1 MTSSHHNLRALSLLA
16 MVAMTTAGCGNASAD
31 HTSSNRP
38 QAVKFAECMRSN
50 GVGNFPDPNASG
62 AFTIDSVAN
71 SSGLNT
77 NSPAFNQAMTA
88 CKNLEPAGFTGTKR
102 TAQQQAAA
110 LKFAQCMRK
119 NGVPSF
125 PDPTANGPI
134 IDVHGAHSIP
144 GFEDAVQTCR
154 ALIRGAVSK

>member
-1 MTSSHHNLRALSLLA
+1 MTSSHQNLRGLAALA
-16 MVAMTTAGCGNASAD
+16 TVAVITAGCGSAAAGN
-31 HTSSNRP
+31 TSANRQ

-62 AFTIDSVAN
+62 AFTIDAVAN
-71 SSGLNT
+71 GSGLNT

-125 PDPTANGPI
+125 PDPAANGPI
-134 IDVHGAHSIP
+134 IDVQGAHSIP
-144 GFEDAVQTCR
+144 GFQAAVQTCR
-154 ALIRGAVSK
+154 ARASS

>member
-1 MTSSHHNLRALSLLA
+1 MTSSHHNLRALAVLA
-16 MVAMTTAGCGNASAD
+16 TVAMITAGCGNATAGNA
-31 HTSSNRP
+31 SSNRQ

-50 GVGNFPDPNASG
+50 GIGNFPDPNASG
-62 AFTIDSVAN
+62 GFTIDAVAN
-71 SSGLNT
+71 GSGLNT

-102 TAQQQAAA
+102 TAKQQAAA

-119 NGVPSF
+119 NGVPGF

-134 IDVHGAHSIP
+134 IDVQGAHSIP
-144 GFEDAVQTCR
+144 GFEGAVQTCR
-154 ALIRGAVSK
+154 R